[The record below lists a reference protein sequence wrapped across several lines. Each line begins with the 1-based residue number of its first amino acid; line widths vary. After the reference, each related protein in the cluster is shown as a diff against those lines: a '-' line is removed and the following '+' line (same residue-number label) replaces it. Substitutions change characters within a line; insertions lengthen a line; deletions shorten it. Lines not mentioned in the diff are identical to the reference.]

1 VDLIQSNKQKA
12 ASLGSSLRHD
22 ARKSMRRRRGI
33 FGLFLAASASM
44 SIVALYQMGILK
56 RIPEPRLPGL
66 HSDKVTGSARAYSLV
81 ATPDAVLAIGSYA
94 ATMTLA
100 AMGSPDRASEQ
111 PALAL
116 AMAAK
121 VGFDAVLAA
130 KYTFEEWREH
140 RALCFW
146 CLLASAAA
154 LAAVPVAIPEAR
166 AALRRLG
173 AMWPD

>member
-1 VDLIQSNKQKA
+1 
-12 ASLGSSLRHD
+12 
-22 ARKSMRRRRGI
+22 
-33 FGLFLAASASM
+33 
-44 SIVALYQMGILK
+44 
-56 RIPEPRLPGL
+56 
-66 HSDKVTGSARAYSLV
+66 
-81 ATPDAVLAIGSYA
+81 
-94 ATMTLA
+94 MTLA